1 MSVQCEESF
10 VSFTS
15 QKIVLDISINFRGQI
30 YTLFYYNPT
39 KLPKMKRCS
48 LGGMHVKAFCVTFY
62 VANFN
67 IFKIVV

>member
-39 KLPKMKRCS
+39 KLPKMKSRF
-48 LGGMHVKAFCVTFY
+48 LVGMYVNAFCVTFY
-62 VANFN
+62 VINFN
-67 IFKIVV
+67 IFKNMV